1 MSARSG
7 LCAFL
12 DSDVAQIFGQIVSI
26 RVKTL
31 CNTNLLV
38 SRHFRQEK
46 ASSPVNIRHL

>member
-1 MSARSG
+1 MSTRSG

-12 DSDVAQIFGQIVSI
+12 GSDVAQIFGQIVSI

-46 ASSPVNIRHL
+46 ASPPVDKRHL